1 MDKNMKLVLIFG
13 SVILALVLVWVVAD
27 SFRSTTGKAMLKNKG
42 AGADFEAKGKGS
54 LSGTNY
60 DSAANAPLG
69 TKAQVQAQGRKH
81 SYYFP
86 KVERKVVRTFEPRSE
101 LDDLYSDKIEDVS
114 GQETID
120 GVAPLSEKERLQLMQ
135 VAPSVLVVDEPEA
148 IEKNAEKKT
157 VSQNLRQALLDAG
170 MEEPDGFLEHAPPE
184 LLEVLEREITQKQQ

>member
-13 SVILALVLVWVVAD
+13 SVMLALVLVWVVAD

-69 TKAQVQAQGRKH
+69 TKAQVQGRGRKH

-86 KVERKVVRTFEPRSE
+86 KVERKIVRTFEPQPE
-101 LDDLYSDKIEDVS
+101 LDLYSEKSEAVS
-114 GQETID
+114 PEQAID
-120 GVAPLSEKERLQLMQ
+120 GVVPLSEKERLQLMQ
-135 VAPSVLVVDEPEA
+135 VAPPVSGLDEKEA
-148 IEKNAEKKT
+148 IEKKTEKKA
-157 VSQNLRQALLDAG
+157 VSQDLRRALMDAG
-170 MEEPDGFLEHAPPE
+170 MEEPDGFLENAPPE